1 MNQLDKELT
10 QIERRICQNILK
22 YRRIQCLES
31 FNRIYGSMIL
41 FLYANAVESLM
52 LNEKNKSPNQTII
65 NPRNLEDLL

>member
-1 MNQLDKELT
+1 MNQLNKELT

-41 FLYANAVESLM
+41 FLYAKFNAVESLM
-52 LNEKNKSPNQTII
+52 
-65 NPRNLEDLL
+65 

>member
-22 YRRIQCLES
+22 YTRIQCLES

-52 LNEKNKSPNQTII
+52 
-65 NPRNLEDLL
+65 